1 MMVMHYRRG
10 RRTMVNNMSGLVVMN
25 NHGRRAMVNNMGGLV
40 MMDNR
45 CRFVMNNRCG
55 LVMNHRRRLMVIVL
69 YNLTFIVVLGSVV
82 IHLNLI
88 CTFSIVSVTSV
99 VSCKNLCRH
108 KHSAYNHC
116 DNHQLFHNIRFLKLL
131 LRESVSF
138 LSAAKL

>member
-1 MMVMHYRRG
+1 M
-10 RRTMVNNMSGLVVMN
+10 NNMSWLVVMD
-25 NHGRRAMVNNMGGLV
+25 NHGRRTVVNNMGRLV
-40 MMDNR
+40 
-45 CRFVMNNRCG
+45 VNNRCG

-69 YNLTFIVVLGSVV
+69 YNLTFIVILDSVV

-131 LRESVSF
+131 LWESVSF

>member
-1 MMVMHYRRG
+1 
-10 RRTMVNNMSGLVVMN
+10 
-25 NHGRRAMVNNMGGLV
+25 MVNNMGGLV
-40 MMDNR
+40 MMNNHG

-82 IHLNLI
+82 IYLNLI

-108 KHSAYNHC
+108 KHSTYNHC
-116 DNHQLFHNIRFLKLL
+116 DNHQLFHNNCF
-131 LRESVSF
+131 
-138 LSAAKL
+138 

>member
-1 MMVMHYRRG
+1 
-10 RRTMVNNMSGLVVMN
+10 MVNNMSGLVVMN
-25 NHGRRAMVNNMGGLV
+25 NHGRRTIVNNMGWLV
-40 MMDNR
+40 MMNNHWCRLVMDNR
-45 CRFVMNNRCG
+45 CR
-55 LVMNHRRRLMVIVL
+55 LVMNHRRRLMVIVFHD
-69 YNLTFIVVLGSVV
+69 LTFTVVLGSVV

-88 CTFSIVSVTSV
+88 CTFSIVSVISV

-116 DNHQLFHNIRFLKLL
+116 NNHQLFHNIRFLKLL

>member
-1 MMVMHYRRG
+1 M
-10 RRTMVNNMSGLVVMN
+10 
-25 NHGRRAMVNNMGGLV
+25 NNMGGLV
-40 MMDNR
+40 MMNNHR
-45 CRFVMNNRCG
+45 CRFVMDNRCR
-55 LVMNHRRRLMVIVL
+55 LVMNHRRRLMVIVF
-69 YNLTFIVVLGSVV
+69 YNLTFTVVLGSVV
-82 IHLNLI
+82 IYLNLI